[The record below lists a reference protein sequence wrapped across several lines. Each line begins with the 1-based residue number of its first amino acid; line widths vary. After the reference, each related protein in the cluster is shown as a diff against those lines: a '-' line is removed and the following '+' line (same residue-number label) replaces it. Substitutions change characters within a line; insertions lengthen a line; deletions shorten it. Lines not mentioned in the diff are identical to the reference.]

1 LHCRHNTTTSKIKGK
16 WFGNR
21 GRRNYHKMEATI
33 MVVAQMEIG
42 EVETKIK
49 GEVARRNLRRVT
61 FTVTIAK
68 DMNTLLMNPCQ
79 QERIT

>member
-1 LHCRHNTTTSKIKGK
+1 
-16 WFGNR
+16 
-21 GRRNYHKMEATI
+21 

>member
-1 LHCRHNTTTSKIKGK
+1 
-16 WFGNR
+16 
-21 GRRNYHKMEATI
+21 
-33 MVVAQMEIG
+33 MEIG

-68 DMNTLLMNPCQ
+68 DMNTLLMNPMPTRKNHMKMKQ
-79 QERIT
+79 DFQGKTKMISMVINDI